1 MKLRFR
7 PSAKLVIGAVVAL
20 AALAATAS
28 LPALAGTVSPAATTP
43 NTIVLD
49 GALLAGI
56 KAQLTSTPT
65 AEQTR
70 ALAALKKS
78 ADKALT
84 AGPWSVMDKKSTVSK
99 TKHDYYSLATYFWP
113 NPDTADHCP
122 YIRKDGRWGPT
133 VATTGDLTA
142 WANTWQAIEK
152 LTLAWYYTGN
162 SAYATRA
169 ELFLRTW
176 FLNSATKMNPN
187 MNFGQVVPCTKT
199 GRKEGVLEMSQALT
213 QVIDGLAI
221 LETGAPGWTA
231 TDQAGMKTWL
241 TAYLKWSTTSS
252 IGIGETKATNNH
264 GTWKDLQDAA
274 ISLYLGNTSAAKKLV
289 SNARAGR
296 IAKQIDGSGKQ
307 TMELSRTRPW
317 HYVNFN
323 LQGLI
328 RLAELGRKVSINL
341 WSYTAPN
348 GATLDKA
355 VDWLINPATK
365 GESSWP
371 YASKDVDV
379 FDASLFLDKAH
390 AAATRGHD
398 SKAKA
403 ALPNVPVP
411 AGGDLWPLIPTAW
424 QILSD
429 PPLQK

>member
-1 MKLRFR
+1 MTRR
-7 PSAKLVIGAVVAL
+7 SRL
-20 AALAATAS
+20 AALAAALTLAALATAS
-28 LPALAGTVSPAATTP
+28 LPALAGTAQPAASTPP

-49 GALLAGI
+49 GALLAST
-56 KAQLTSTPT
+56 KAQLTAAPTP
-65 AEQTR
+65 EQTR
-70 ALAALKKS
+70 ALTALTKA

-133 VATTGDLTA
+133 VAKTGDLTA

-162 SAYATRA
+162 SAYAQRA
-169 ELFLRTW
+169 ELFIRTW

-187 MNFGQVVPCTKT
+187 MNFGQVVPCTTT
-199 GRKEGVLEMSQALT
+199 GRKEGILEMAQALT
-213 QVIDGLAI
+213 QVLDGLAI
-221 LETGAPGWTA
+221 LNTGAPGWTA
-231 TDQAGMKTWL
+231 ADQAGIKTWL
-241 TAYLKWSTTSS
+241 TAYLTWSTTSS
-252 IGIGETKATNNH
+252 IGKGESAATNNH
-264 GTWKDLQDAA
+264 GTWKNLQDAA
-274 ISLYLGNTSAAKKLV
+274 LDLYLGNTSAAKTLV

-307 TMELSRTRPW
+307 PMELSRTRPW

-328 RLAELGRKVSINL
+328 RLAELGRKVNINL

-355 VDWLINPATK
+355 VDFLINAATK
-365 GESSWP
+365 GESAWP

-379 FDASLFLDKAH
+379 FDGSLFLDKAH
-390 AAATRGHD
+390 AAATRGKD
-398 SKAKA
+398 TKAKA
-403 ALPNVPVP
+403 ALPKVPVP

-424 QILSD
+424 EILSD